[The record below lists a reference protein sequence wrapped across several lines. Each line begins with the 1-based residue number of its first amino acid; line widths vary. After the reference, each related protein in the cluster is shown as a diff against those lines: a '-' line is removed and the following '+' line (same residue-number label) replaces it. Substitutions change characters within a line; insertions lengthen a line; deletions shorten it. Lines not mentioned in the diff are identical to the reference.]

1 MKKYKTIKCWG
12 IPFGNTE
19 RNKFQTEEV
28 TIEMRCSSIK
38 EFKEICKKEGHKLIG
53 KPYVSK

>member
-1 MKKYKTIKCWG
+1 MKNLKTIKCWG
-12 IPFGNTE
+12 IPYGNNPE
-19 RNKFQTEEV
+19 NQFQTEEV